1 MDATD
6 EIEVRRVIRGI
17 LMQILYFALRSVS
30 TAVEMELIATGV
42 VTRRQLPQEPI
53 FAPARRN

>member
-53 FAPARRN
+53 FASARRN